1 MRMLFSFRKKQR
13 QPQKCFK
20 KQHKI
25 KTIRFGPEAA
35 LYHAPQLSFLEN
47 AHADSVRITWKT

>member
-1 MRMLFSFRKKQR
+1 MMMLFSFRKKQR

-25 KTIRFGPEAA
+25 NTIRFDPEAA
-35 LYHAPQLSFLEN
+35 FYHAPQLSFLEN
-47 AHADSVRITWKT
+47 AHANSVRIT